1 MLLENLIFTG
11 YQYSALR
18 LGEGNFRLGLYGEL
32 ATYGDLTFEETLRDA
47 IASLEAPAQTGLQ
60 VSARWCDKMS
70 AKDAIAPPTL
80 ASDSLGIP
88 IQVLRLVALL

>member
-32 ATYGDLTFEETLRDA
+32 ATYGDLTFERKLPRDA
-47 IASLEAPAQTGLQ
+47 GNFRIKPKSSAEPSLWLAKLHDYITGEHL
-60 VSARWCDKMS
+60 VN
-70 AKDAIAPPTL
+70 PTL
-80 ASDSLGIP
+80 LAE
-88 IQVLRLVALL
+88 AE